1 MLPIPRVSDSLL
13 AEVQPSAASPFAT
26 CARGFSLIEVLI
38 ASTLALIAMGSVA
51 ALFGIY
57 GRTVSQS
64 QTIVDLNARIRNAAS
79 QLRQDLHG
87 VTVAPKP
94 WVRPEANAGYFQI
107 IEGTNSDTIPSGSL
121 GDVDDQLMA
130 TIAALGEPFVGSL
143 QPAPPASELQSLE
156 CPFAEVVWFCEAS
169 GQTFENKPLYNLFR
183 RQLLVS
189 GAPATGAFSSG
200 VAAAIDRNKTD
211 LSCRDSGGTKIVNSL
226 SDLSKPANRFWKVF
240 TDSGTPKPLQG
251 ARIGEDIIL
260 GSVIAFDVRA
270 YMPGGTSYTDQPF
283 NTDYQENVAP
293 AEGDPLRGVEIRIR
307 CVEPTSKQ
315 IRQVT
320 VVHSFEGM

>member
-1 MLPIPRVSDSLL
+1 MLPTPQQSDSPL
-13 AEVQPSAASPFAT
+13 ARLQSCALPPFAT

-38 ASTLALIAMGSVA
+38 AATLALIAMGSVA
-51 ALFGIY
+51 SLFGMY

-87 VTVAPKP
+87 VTVVPKP

-107 IEGTNSDTIPSGSL
+107 IEGTYSDTSPIGSL
-121 GDVDDQLMA
+121 GDADDQLMV
-130 TIAALGEPFVGSL
+130 TIASLGKPFVGSL
-143 QPAPPASELQSLE
+143 QSANPPASELQSLE

-189 GAPATGAFSSG
+189 GAPAAGTFLNR
-200 VAAAIDRNKTD
+200 VAAPIDRNLTD
-211 LSCRDSGGTKIVNSL
+211 ISCRDSGGSKITNSL
-226 SDLSKPANRFWKVF
+226 SDLSKPANRFWNV
-240 TDSGTPKPLQG
+240 TGAVKPLQNSR
-251 ARIGEDIIL
+251 AGEDIIL
-260 GSVIAFDVRA
+260 GNVIAFDVRA
-270 YMPGGTSYTDQPF
+270 FMPGGSSYTDQSF
-283 NTDYQENVAP
+283 NTNYQDNVAP
-293 AEGDPLRGVEIRIR
+293 TVGDPLRGVEIRIR

>member
-1 MLPIPRVSDSLL
+1 MIPMPRLCKS
-13 AEVQPSAASPFAT
+13 PSARLRPCAVPPFAA
-26 CARGFSLIEVLI
+26 CPRGFSLIEVLI

-87 VTVAPKP
+87 VTVTPKP

-107 IEGTNSDTIPSGSL
+107 VEGINNDTNPAGTL

-130 TIAALGEPFVGSL
+130 TTVALGEPFSGSIVV
-143 QPAPPASELQSLE
+143 ASGTQSFE
-156 CPFAEVVWFCEAS
+156 CPYAEVVWFCEDS

-189 GAPATGAFSSG
+189 GAPATGAFSSR
-200 VAAAIDRNKTD
+200 VAAAIDRNLTD
-211 LSCRDSGGTKIVNSL
+211 LSCRDMDGNKMANSL
-226 SDLSKPANRFWKVF
+226 SDLSRPANRFWKIF
-240 TDSGTPKPLQG
+240 TDSGMPKPLQG

-260 GSVIAFDVRA
+260 GNVIAFDVRA
-270 YMPGGTSYTDQPF
+270 YMPGGTSYTDQSF

-293 AEGDPLRGVEIRIR
+293 AAGDSLRGVEVRIR